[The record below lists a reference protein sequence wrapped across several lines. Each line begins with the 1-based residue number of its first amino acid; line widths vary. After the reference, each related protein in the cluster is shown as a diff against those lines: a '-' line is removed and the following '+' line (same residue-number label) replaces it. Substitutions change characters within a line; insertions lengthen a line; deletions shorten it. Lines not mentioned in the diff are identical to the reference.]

1 MNKFDLTGRRALV
14 TGGGRGIGAAVCR
27 ALDAAGAHVIVADI
41 DKTHAEALALSLQNA
56 KAVSVDITDP
66 AAVASAFSE
75 IDSLDILVN
84 NAGIGH
90 VGNIEETD
98 LVDFQRLF
106 RVNVEGIFLVSKAAV
121 SKLIASNGVIIN
133 IGSIAGLVGLK
144 RRLGYCATKGAVIAM
159 SRQMA
164 IDYADKVRVN
174 CVCPGTVDT
183 PFVDEYLEKFH
194 KHEKDKVRLEL
205 NARQPIGRLG
215 TPEEIASMV
224 LYLASSEA
232 SFVTGSVLTI
242 DGGLTAA

>member
-1 MNKFDLTGRRALV
+1 MNKFNLTGRRALV

-27 ALDAAGAHVIVADI
+27 ALDAAGAHIIVADI
-41 DKTHAEALALSLQNA
+41 DKTHAEALALELKNG
-56 KAVSVDITDP
+56 KALPLDITDQT
-66 AAVASAFSE
+66 AVTAAFSE
-75 IDSLDILVN
+75 IASLDILVN

-98 LVDFQRLF
+98 FIDFQRLF
-106 RVNVEGIFLVSKAAV
+106 RVNVEGTFLVSKAAA

-133 IGSIAGLVGLK
+133 IGSVAGLIGL
-144 RRLGYCATKGAVIAM
+144 RRRFAYSATKGAVIAM

-164 IDYADKVRVN
+164 VDYAGRIRVN
-174 CVCPGTVDT
+174 CVCPGTIDT

-194 KHEKDKVRLEL
+194 KHEKEKVRLEL
-205 NARQPIGRLG
+205 NARQPMGRMG

-224 LYLASSEA
+224 LYLASNEA
-232 SFVTGSVLTI
+232 SFVTGSALTI

>member
-27 ALDAAGAHVIVADI
+27 ALGAAGAHVIVADI
-41 DKTHAEALALSLQNA
+41 DQAHAEALARNLKNA
-56 KAVSVDITDP
+56 NTLFLDITDA

-75 IDSLDILVN
+75 IESLDILVN

-90 VGNIEETD
+90 VGNVEETD
-98 LVDFQRLF
+98 PMDFQRLF
-106 RVNVEGIFLVSKAAV
+106 QVNVEGTFLVSKAAV
-121 SKLIASNGVIIN
+121 SKLIVSNGVIIN

-144 RRLGYCATKGAVIAM
+144 RRFAYCGTKGAVIAM

-164 IDYADKVRVN
+164 IDYAGRVRVN
-174 CVCPGTVDT
+174 CVCPGTIDT
-183 PFVDEYLEKFH
+183 PFLDEYLEKFH
-194 KHEKDKVRLEL
+194 KHEKEKVRLEL
-205 NARQPIGRLG
+205 NARQPIGRMG
-215 TPEEIASMV
+215 TPEEIANMV
-224 LYLASSEA
+224 LFLASSEA

>member
-27 ALDAAGAHVIVADI
+27 ALDAAGAHVIVVDI
-41 DKTHAEALALSLQNA
+41 DQAHAEALAVDLENGRALSL
-56 KAVSVDITDP
+56 DITDP
-66 AAVASAFSE
+66 AAVASAFAE
-75 IDSLDILVN
+75 IESLDILVN

-90 VGNIEETD
+90 VGNIEQTETE
-98 LVDFQRLF
+98 DFQRLF
-106 RVNVEGIFLVSKAAV
+106 KVNVEGTFLVSKAAV
-121 SKLIASNGVIIN
+121 PKLIASNGVIIN

-144 RRLGYCATKGAVIAM
+144 RRFAYCATKGAVISM

-164 IDYADKVRVN
+164 IDYAGKVRVN

-194 KHEKDKVRLEL
+194 KHEKEKVRLEL

-215 TPEEIASMV
+215 TPEEIANMV

-232 SFVTGSVLTI
+232 SFVTGSALTI